1 MQMKASKCIQ
11 TQENARIYAVDRRW
25 AMRWQQLFADLQAQF
40 EEEESAGERAESG
53 SRARAEIGGLA
64 LVDRLRGGVGSEVVV
79 TVRGAGQVR
88 GVLADVGVDWVLL
101 VDEMGRDVLVALPAL
116 RAVTGLGRRTE
127 AAQESG
133 VVRGRLD
140 LRRALRGLARDRA
153 SVQMVLD
160 EGSVLVG
167 TVDRVG
173 ADYVELAEHPADV
186 PRRAEVVHGVRAVVI
201 AAVAV
206 VRTSAVGI

>member
-1 MQMKASKCIQ
+1 M
-11 TQENARIYAVDRRW
+11 
-25 AMRWQQLFADLQAQF
+25 
-40 EEEESAGERAESG
+40 
-53 SRARAEIGGLA
+53 
-64 LVDRLRGGVGSEVVV
+64 
-79 TVRGAGQVR
+79 
-88 GVLADVGVDWVLL
+88 
-101 VDEMGRDVLVALPAL
+101 
-116 RAVTGLGRRTE
+116 
-127 AAQESG
+127 
-133 VVRGRLD
+133 VRGRLD

-153 SVQMVLD
+153 WVQMVLD